1 MNLSEEFFSG
11 PGGTKEMNLE
21 KNFILREMAGEYV
34 IIPTGKRAP
43 VQEGLLTV
51 NEVGAALWKELERG
65 ADFQELLASVLAQYE
80 VEEERA
86 VREIR
91 EFLDLLRRNG
101 ILTMEEDEYRD
112 RDHN

>member
-1 MNLSEEFFSG
+1 MNLPEEFFSG
-11 PGGTKEMNLE
+11 PGGTKDMNLE
-21 KNFILREMAGEYV
+21 KDFILREMAGEYV

-43 VQEGLLTV
+43 LQEGLLTV
-51 NEVGAALWKELERG
+51 NEVGAALWKELETG

-91 EFLDLLRRNG
+91 EFLDLLRKNG
-101 ILTMEEDEYRD
+101 ILTMEENEYRD

>member
-1 MNLSEEFFSG
+1 MNLPEEFFSG
-11 PGGTKEMNLE
+11 PGGTKDMNLE
-21 KNFILREMAGEYV
+21 KDFILREMAGEYV

-43 VQEGLLTV
+43 LQEGLLTV
-51 NEVGAALWKELERG
+51 NEVG
-65 ADFQELLASVLAQYE
+65 
-80 VEEERA
+80 A

>member
-11 PGGTKEMNLE
+11 PGGTKDMNLE
-21 KNFILREMAGEYV
+21 KDFILREMAGEYVIIPREYV

-51 NEVGAALWKELERG
+51 NEVGAALWKELETG

-91 EFLDLLRRNG
+91 EFLDLLGNSW
-101 ILTMEEDEYRD
+101 IF
-112 RDHN
+112 